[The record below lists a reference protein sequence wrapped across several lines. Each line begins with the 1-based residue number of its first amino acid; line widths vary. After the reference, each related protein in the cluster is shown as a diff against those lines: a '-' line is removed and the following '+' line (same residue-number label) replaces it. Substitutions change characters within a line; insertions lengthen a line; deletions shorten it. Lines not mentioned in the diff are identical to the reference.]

1 MTQVANVDEWRSK
14 RLGRKIQTNPNPDV
28 PSNGGGA
35 PDLERVAPRHPM
47 EGMGEKFNPMDL
59 DNNGDDEANL
69 DPAPQN
75 NQDDDLR
82 QQLAAAQ
89 GRLGPAQ
96 RQIEEMRATMA
107 ALQQQVAE
115 QAAALAT
122 RNAEESSLRQQR
134 AMAEFN
140 PFDGL
145 EKDQLE
151 MLDPAA
157 LKLIEHVGRNAYAK
171 AAGGIKDPE
180 ELIQKVLSQR
190 DKQDLNNFI
199 SATAE
204 SLSLSQLGNDNKFN
218 RFLAD
223 DDSAGLLLNS
233 FVQAKDIA
241 TARMLEPR
249 VRSMIKRYEKAT
261 NTTRTPDPQDRA
273 AAHLARAPGGQQH
286 GSPRGGPV
294 SADQVKQITEQA
306 RRLARAG
313 KHKEANALLAS
324 INN

>member
-47 EGMGEKFNPMDL
+47 EGMGDKFNPMDL

-75 NQDDDLR
+75 NQDDELR

>member
-1 MTQVANVDEWRSK
+1 MTVQDVDQWRSK
-14 RLGRKIQTNPNPDV
+14 RLGRTIKTNPNPDV
-28 PSNGGGA
+28 PSNSQGA
-35 PDLERVAPRHPM
+35 PDLERAAPRHPM
-47 EGMGEKFNPMDL
+47 EGMGEKFNPMEL
-59 DNNGDDEANL
+59 DTAVAEDEYT
-69 DPAPQN
+69 PQT
-75 NQDDDLR
+75 NQDEDLR

-145 EKDQLE
+145 AQDQLE

-204 SLSLSQLGNDNKFN
+204 SLSLTQLGNDNRFN

-249 VRSMIKRYEKAT
+249 VRGMLKRYEKAT

-273 AAHLARAPGGQQH
+273 AAHLARSPGGPAS

-313 KHKEANALLAS
+313 KHKEANSLLAS

>member
-1 MTQVANVDEWRSK
+1 MTTADLDQWRSK
-14 RLGRKIQTNPNPDV
+14 RLGRTVKTNLAPDV
-28 PSNGGGA
+28 PSNSQGA
-35 PDLERVAPRHPM
+35 PDLERTAPRHPL
-47 EGMGEKFNPMDL
+47 EGMGEKFNPMEL
-59 DNNGDDEANL
+59 DNTGEGSGYAAPRNDQADDGE
-69 DPAPQN
+69 DI
-75 NQDDDLR
+75 R

-96 RQIEEMRATMA
+96 RQIEEMRATVA

-145 EKDQLE
+145 PQEQLE

-180 ELIQKVLSQR
+180 ELIHKVLSQR
-190 DKQDLNNFI
+190 DKQELNNFI

-204 SLSLSQLGNDNKFN
+204 ALNLHQLGNDSKFNKF
-218 RFLAD
+218 LAE

-233 FVQAKDIA
+233 FVQSKDIA

-249 VRSMIKRYEKAT
+249 IRSMLKRYEKAT

-273 AAHLARAPGGQQH
+273 AAHLARAPSGQQQ

>member
-1 MTQVANVDEWRSK
+1 MTVQDVDQWRSK
-14 RLGRKIQTNPNPDV
+14 RLGRTIKTNPNPDV
-28 PSNGGGA
+28 PSNSQGA
-35 PDLERVAPRHPM
+35 PDLERAAPRHPM
-47 EGMGEKFNPMDL
+47 EGMGEKFNPMEL
-59 DNNGDDEANL
+59 DNNDDTYV
-69 DPAPQN
+69 DPQN

-115 QAAALAT
+115 QAASLAT
-122 RNAEESSLRQQR
+122 RNAEESSLRHQR

-140 PFDGL
+140 PLDGL
-145 EKDQLE
+145 SQDQLE
-151 MLDPAA
+151 LLDPAA

-204 SLSLSQLGNDNKFN
+204 SLSLNQLGNDNKFN

-273 AAHLARAPGGQQH
+273 AAHLARAPGGQQQ

-313 KHKEANALLAS
+313 KHKEANSLLAS

>member
-1 MTQVANVDEWRSK
+1 
-14 RLGRKIQTNPNPDV
+14 
-28 PSNGGGA
+28 
-35 PDLERVAPRHPM
+35 M
-47 EGMGEKFNPMDL
+47 EGMGEKFNPMEL
-59 DNNGDDEANL
+59 DNNGDDNGQYA
-69 DPAPQN
+69 APQN
-75 NQDDDLR
+75 DQDDDLR

-115 QAAALAT
+115 QAASLAT
-122 RNAEESSLRQQR
+122 RNAEESSLRHQR
-134 AMAEFN
+134 VMAEFN
-140 PFDGL
+140 PLDGL
-145 EKDQLE
+145 SQDQMEL
-151 MLDPAA
+151 LDPAA

-204 SLSLSQLGNDNKFN
+204 SLGLSQLSNDNRFNKF
-218 RFLAD
+218 LTD

-249 VRSMIKRYEKAT
+249 VRGMLKRYEKAT

-273 AAHLARAPGGQQH
+273 AAHLARSPGAPASG
-286 GSPRGGPV
+286 RGGPV

-313 KHKEANALLAS
+313 KHKEANSLLAS